1 MGVTNMKKKKSIRN
15 RLTMAMCAL
24 AANPSIVAAVEEGD
38 RAVENDWVIDSSI
51 VRYDEEDRVSV
62 TKAIINVGGNVS
74 NTDNVK
80 IGIVFDSLTGATPTG
95 AINEDTTLAIFTS
108 ASGGGGFSASN
119 GGTVELANFDD
130 TRLAVTLDWEH
141 TSTRRLR
148 HNYGGA
154 LSVENDWRSFGANYQ
169 LSFDSKNK
177 INTYTAGVAYTND
190 EIFRVGGGTPTGFA
204 RTDTPIT
211 LGEGSRDSFD
221 LLAGVSRVLNRR
233 TVGQFIVSAGRSSG
247 YHNDPY
253 KVISEV
259 DPTTNLETRRFFEQR
274 PEDRTRYTLFG
285 KLVHRLSNERD
296 TANISYRFYD
306 DDWDIT
312 SHTVDVKYRRS
323 LGSKGKFLE
332 PHVRVYRQSAAFFY
346 ANSLEFGL
354 QQPQFASADSR
365 LDQFT
370 GVTLGLKYGMP
381 LGHNGKFRV
390 RAEYIDQSFDQA
402 QFDTLNATLFQ
413 LSYEKAF

>member
-1 MGVTNMKKKKSIRN
+1 
-15 RLTMAMCAL
+15 MAMCAL
-24 AANPSIVAAVEEGD
+24 AANPSIVAAEEGD
-38 RAVENDWVIDSSI
+38 RAVENDWIIDSS
-51 VRYDEEDRVSV
+51 VLRYDEEDRVSV
-62 TKAIINVGGNVS
+62 TKALINVDGNVS

-95 AINEDTTLAIFTS
+95 AINGEGNVAVFTS
-108 ASGGGGFSASN
+108 ASGGGNFTASN
-119 GGTVELANFDD
+119 GGTVELADFED

-169 LSFDSKNK
+169 LNFDSKTK
-177 INTYTAGVAYTND
+177 RNTYMAGVAYTND
-190 EIFRVGGGTPTGFA
+190 EIFRVGGGTPTGLA

-211 LGEGSRDSFD
+211 FGEGSRNTFD
-221 LLAGVSRVLNRR
+221 FLAGVSRVLNRR
-233 TVGQFIVSAGRSSG
+233 TVGQFTVTAGVSDG
-247 YHNDPY
+247 YHSDPY
-253 KVISEV
+253 KVISQI
-259 DPTTNLETRRFFEQR
+259 DSDNSNLESGRFFENR
-274 PEDRTRYTLFG
+274 PDERTRYTLAG
-285 KLVHRLSNERD
+285 KLVHRLPNERD

-306 DDWDIT
+306 DDWDIA
-312 SHTVDVKYRRS
+312 SHTVDLKYRRS
-323 LGSKGKFLE
+323 LGAKGKFLE
-332 PHVRVYRQSAAFFY
+332 PHFRVYRQSAAFFY
-346 ANSLEFGL
+346 SNSLELGSEL
-354 QQPQFASADSR
+354 PEFASADSR

-381 LGHNGKFRV
+381 LGSNGKFRV